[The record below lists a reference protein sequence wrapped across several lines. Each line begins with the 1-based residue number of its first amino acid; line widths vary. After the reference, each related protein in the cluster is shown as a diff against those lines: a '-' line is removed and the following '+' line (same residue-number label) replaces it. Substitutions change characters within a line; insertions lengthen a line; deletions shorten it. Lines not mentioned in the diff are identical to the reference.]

1 VPLVICTKKSFKI
14 ELKDFKNMA
23 IRSHIQPQKYLKG
36 FLAEK
41 ETEEENDKLFRYK
54 KGMPFITDHKND
66 PDNNPARLTT
76 KSVAYVTN
84 FYAFINDKGVR
95 DPKTYEDKLE
105 REIENP
111 GNEVLKKLRDL
122 KIKRGES
129 ISTRDFLNDDDQ
141 WNFARYVSG
150 MITRTKIARENH
162 NNAVQKVVADTDT
175 DGISFSEATK
185 GVPQEEKERILSDLR
200 SKDPAFDED
209 TGRFCLPPKFKDKFI
224 DANIKGEAYPK
235 GIFEG
240 IELLAPFILKMNWQ
254 FRATLPEIALP
265 TGDEPVGYSDLE
277 SENATLVFPIS
288 SNLVFCAY
296 KQPADEIIY
305 VEENPAIVADL
316 FKTLASKCQEL
327 YFSKCDANIV
337 KLFNGE

>member
-1 VPLVICTKKSFKI
+1 
-14 ELKDFKNMA
+14 MA
-23 IRSHIQPQKYLKG
+23 IRSHIQPQAYLKG

-41 ETEEENDKLFRYK
+41 EIEENDKLFRYK
-54 KGMPFITDHKND
+54 KGMPFITDRKNE

-84 FYAFINDKGVR
+84 FYAFINDEGVR
-95 DPKTYEDKLE
+95 DPKTYEDRLE

-111 GNEVLKKLRDL
+111 GNEVLRKLRDL
-122 KIKRGES
+122 KIKRGGS
-129 ISTRDFLNDDDQ
+129 ISTREFLTPNDQ
-141 WNFARYVSG
+141 RKLVRYVSG
-150 MITRTKIARENH
+150 MITRTKIAREIH
-162 NNAVQKVVADTDT
+162 NNAVQQAVADTDKV
-175 DGISFSEATK
+175 GISFAEVMK
-185 GVPQEEKERILSDLR
+185 LDIPQEERERILSDLR
-200 SKDPAFDED
+200 SKDPAFDEEK
-209 TGRFCLPPKFKDKFI
+209 GRFSLPKKFNDKFI
-224 DANIKGEAYPK
+224 DDNIKGEAYPK

-240 IELLAPFILKMNWQ
+240 VESLAPIIMRMNWQ
-254 FRATLPEIALP
+254 FRATPQNLALP
-265 TGDEPVGYSDLE
+265 TGDEPVCYTTPLT
-277 SENATLVFPIS
+277 SETAKLVFPIS

-305 VEENPAIVADL
+305 VEENPAIVTDL